1 MPPRLN
7 EFRTVLARNGFE
19 LARQGS
25 NHEIWVLLDAAG
37 SLIRRVRVSHG
48 NAEIRTKRLFRDM
61 LSQAGKSEPHFN
73 EVLKRKRRG

>member
-1 MPPRLN
+1 M
-7 EFRTVLARNGFE
+7 ARNGFE

-37 SLIRRVRVSHG
+37 TLTRRVPISHG

-61 LSQAGKSEPHFN
+61 LAQAGKSEQHFN
-73 EVLKRKRRG
+73 EVLRRKRRG